1 MIYFDIWV
9 IFNDRY
15 CYMVCIVKFWMNFEY
30 ILEWLLVCIVLYFC
44 YFKNIK
50 IFIVLYNIV
59 IFFLFFFV
67 FKIDVINGM

>member
-15 CYMVCIVKFWMNFEY
+15 CYMVCIVKFWMNFKY
-30 ILEWLLVCIVLYFC
+30 ILEWLLVYIVLYFC

>member
-30 ILEWLLVCIVLYFC
+30 ILEWLLVYIVLYFC